1 MLKFGYPGKKRNLLT
16 NEISKKRIE
25 LINWVLENMKNS
37 EINICAVIESR
48 MNEIIL
54 KINQTHEIF
63 EADMLHGELR
73 ILDWIFYQVCVNR
86 RH

>member
-1 MLKFGYPGKKRNLLT
+1 MSL
-16 NEISKKRIE
+16 
-25 LINWVLENMKNS
+25 KNS

-63 EADMLHGELR
+63 EADILHGELR
-73 ILDWIFYQVCVNR
+73 ILDWVFYQVCVNR